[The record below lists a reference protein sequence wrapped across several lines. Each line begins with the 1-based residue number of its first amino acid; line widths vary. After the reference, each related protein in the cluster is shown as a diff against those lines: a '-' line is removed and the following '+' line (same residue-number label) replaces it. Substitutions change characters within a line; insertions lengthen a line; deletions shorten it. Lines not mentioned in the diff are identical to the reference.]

1 VIIATTKTKRIN
13 RRFPDRCL
21 PAIVAVGSSLAAV
34 PAGALELGEL
44 TVQSRLGQP
53 LRASIAYALA
63 PSEQLSDYCITM
75 RPGPSVSGLP
85 GFGAASVSVANG
97 VIMLTGKTPV
107 REPMVSAH
115 VVVNCPYTANLSREY
130 LLFIDPLTS
139 TDTTIYQGTAV
150 TQQASP
156 QAEPI
161 VVAPAAVGRP
171 VAAVSSE
178 PVVRDIAT
186 STRYQVQP
194 GESLSEI
201 TQRIQNRPVG
211 LWPAVNAIFAA
222 NPSAFINNDPNNLM
236 AGSWLSIP
244 SFDGSAAVVA
254 GVEATAVEGGPADA
268 ISEAYEPSPVAE
280 MPQPSEALA
289 VPEPQPDASETSP
302 AEVILDDLADSGV
315 AAGNLQPG
323 DIILDAELPG
333 PTTTSSSPNVATAII
348 TTNRSNDNA
357 AASPSWLAWLAGSG
371 IAIIFGLLMFGR
383 RLRDRSG
390 TSPGAAL
397 ADQQP
402 QRRFSDTN
410 SSNTESIE
418 TLEVDYSIADESP
431 TEENLVLDADLVMG
445 TGLSESSD
453 SNISQD
459 FGFAATT
466 ELDIE
471 LPFDADAAV
480 ADETE
485 VADGTDMLPPLRTDE
500 HSILESEILP
510 EVDDDDYDMSVIV
523 DATKMPRPE
532 DVTERDLKAV
542 EVATDDA
549 SMIAPNYTINKQVDY
564 QVLEQDYEDEMTTT
578 QALNLEISRA
588 AAELTARMETEADD
602 DAGDETSALPLAT
615 VTELDITA
623 QMPTRNDEISDL
635 DDTGINEAITLNTAA
650 DDETVEMPAETGKTG

>member
-1 VIIATTKTKRIN
+1 MSATTKTNRIK

-63 PSEQLSDYCITM
+63 PSEQISDYCITM

-85 GFGAASVSVANG
+85 GIGAAGISVANG
-97 VIMLTGKTPV
+97 VIMLSGKTPV

-115 VVVNCPYTANLSREY
+115 VVINCPYSANLSREY
-130 LLFIDPLTS
+130 LLFIDPLTA
-139 TDTTIYQGTAV
+139 TDTTIYQGTTV

-161 VVAPAAVGRP
+161 VVAPAAQERP

-201 TQRIQNRPVG
+201 TQRIQNRTIG

-222 NPSAFINNDPNNLM
+222 NPSAFINNDPNNLK

-254 GVEATAVEGGPADA
+254 DVEATVVEAGPADV
-268 ISEAYEPSPVAE
+268 ISEAYEPAPVAE
-280 MPQPSEALA
+280 MPLSSEALA
-289 VPEPQPDASETSP
+289 VPEPQPNASDTSFP
-302 AEVILDDLADSGV
+302 AEVVLDDLADSGV

-323 DIILDAELPG
+323 DIIFDAELPG
-333 PTTTSSSPNVATAII
+333 PTTASSSPNVATAII
-348 TTNRSNDNA
+348 TTNRSSDNGV
-357 AASPSWLAWLAGSG
+357 ASSSWLAWLAGSG

-383 RLRDRSG
+383 RLRGQSG
-390 TSPGAAL
+390 TSPATPL
-397 ADQQP
+397 ADQQS

-418 TLEVDYSIADESP
+418 TIGVDYDIADDSP

-453 SNISQD
+453 SDVSQD

-466 ELDIE
+466 ALDIE
-471 LPFDADAAV
+471 LPLEPDAAA
-480 ADETE
+480 ADE
-485 VADGTDMLPPLRTDE
+485 TDMLPSLRTDE
-500 HSILESEILP
+500 QSILESEILP
-510 EVDDDDYDMSVIV
+510 EVDDDDYDMSVII
-523 DATKMPRPE
+523 DATKMPQPE

-549 SMIAPNYTINKQVDY
+549 SMIVQNYTINKQVDY
-564 QVLEQDYEDEMTTT
+564 QVLEQDYEDEMTAT

-588 AAELTARMETEADD
+588 AAELTARMDSEGDDSAD
-602 DAGDETSALPLAT
+602 DETSALPLAT

-623 QMPTRNDEISDL
+623 QMPARNDEISDL
-635 DDTGINEAITLNTAA
+635 DDTGVNEAITINTAA
-650 DDETVEMPAETGKTG
+650 DDETVEMPVETGKTG